1 MRNERAGSMRLPAVV
16 ATVILTGSG
25 TFRVARCKD
34 RCIPLHTDPNACY
47 LQAIDIA
54 NAFSTTRLT
63 EASIQTL
70 SDLTALSP
78 GLRFSAE
85 GGAGNTNVSLR
96 GLSKARKSTHL
107 NSSH

>member
-1 MRNERAGSMRLPAVV
+1 MMLIAEPGSSEEIVV
-16 ATVILTGSG
+16 TARRREESAQTVPISL
-25 TFRVARCKD
+25 
-34 RCIPLHTDPNACY
+34 
-47 LQAIDIA
+47 
-54 NAFSTTRLT
+54 NAFSATRLT

-96 GLSKARKSTHL
+96 GLSKLPIGEGRSEERRVGKECGRRVRARGGPD
-107 NSSH
+107 